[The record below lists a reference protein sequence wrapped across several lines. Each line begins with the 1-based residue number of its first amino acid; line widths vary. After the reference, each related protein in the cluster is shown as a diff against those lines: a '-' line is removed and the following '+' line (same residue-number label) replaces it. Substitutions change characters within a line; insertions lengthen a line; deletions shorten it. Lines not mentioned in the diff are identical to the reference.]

1 MLSTKY
7 VKENYTMATMK
18 AVIINEYGGLDVF
31 KYTDV
36 PKPEVTD
43 NTVLVKVHAAGIN
56 PVDNKTRQGSAMAGD
71 YGDKHFPLILGW
83 DISGVVEAVG
93 QNVSQFKAG
102 DEVYGMVGFPEPGSA
117 YAEYVVTNPSMIALK
132 PKNLSH
138 VEASVVP
145 LVALTSWQAMFDT
158 AGLEAGQKI
167 LIHAAAG
174 GVGHIA
180 VQLAKWKGAYVIGT
194 ASGRNAEFLQSIGV
208 DQHVD
213 YTKVEFDEVLSDLDV
228 VLDMLGYDMP
238 LRSTKTIKDNGYL
251 VSILTSGTNEDD
263 MPDRVRWKWI
273 LVGENQ
279 AQLTQI
285 TEIIE
290 AGQLKP
296 TVSHVFS
303 LEQLADAHEQIES
316 GHTRG
321 KIAIK
326 IV

>member
-1 MLSTKY
+1 
-7 VKENYTMATMK
+7 MATMK
-18 AVIINEYGGLDVF
+18 AVVINEYGDFDVL

-43 NTVLVKVHAAGIN
+43 DTVLIQVHAAGIN
-56 PVDNKTRQGSAMAGD
+56 PVDCKTREGQAMAGD
-71 YGDKHFPLILGW
+71 YQDKYFPLIIGW
-83 DISGVVEAVG
+83 DVSGVVEAVG
-93 QNVSQFKAG
+93 QNVTQFKAG

-145 LVALTSWQAMFDT
+145 LVALTSWQALFDT
-158 AGLEAGQKI
+158 AGLEAGQKV

-180 VQLAKWKGAYVIGT
+180 VQLAKWKGATVIGT
-194 ASGRNAEFLQSIGV
+194 ASERNAEFLKSIGV

-213 YTKVEFDEVLSDLDV
+213 YTKVQFEDVLSDLDV
-228 VLDMLGYDMP
+228 VYDMLGYDSP
-238 LRSTKTIKDNGYL
+238 LRSIKTLKDNGFL

-263 MPDRVRWKWI
+263 MPDHVRWAWI

-279 AQLTQI
+279 SQLMKI
-285 TEIIE
+285 TELIE
-290 AGQLKP
+290 AGDLTP

-303 LEQLADAHEQIES
+303 LEQLPDAHKQIDS

-321 KIAIK
+321 KIAIQ
-326 IV
+326 II